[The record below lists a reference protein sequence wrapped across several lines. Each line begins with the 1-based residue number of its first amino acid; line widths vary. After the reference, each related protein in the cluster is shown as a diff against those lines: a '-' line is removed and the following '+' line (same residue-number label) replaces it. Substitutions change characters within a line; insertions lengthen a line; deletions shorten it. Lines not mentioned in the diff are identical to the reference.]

1 MIFQPALQ
9 LLVAWWRGTGQIF
22 GQLSGYLILSL
33 AVTVVISSRYL
44 AFTPPAASIHE
55 WFFVRMAVISNAA
68 MLYLL
73 LLLVLVPLLV
83 LIPKRSFMI
92 TLSVLLIWI
101 LQSLMVVDLT
111 IYKLYR
117 FHFNGLIWNVLE
129 TEAGMEAVTVGT
141 MTWLTFGVVSALLL
155 GVNIGLQV
163 QVRWLQRKGIVRLR
177 PVRNM
182 LFLLLFILMVMMV
195 DKGQFAYADL
205 YNNTTITRH
214 GRLLP
219 LYQPLTIKRF
229 VRKHWGVEAV
239 NRQVEI
245 NRPETGVINYPLE
258 ELRFEKEAIR
268 PNIVIIVI
276 DSYRYDILT
285 PEVSPR
291 IHTFAED
298 ATTFRSHFSGGN
310 ATRFGV
316 FGLLYGLYGSY
327 WHSILAER
335 VSPVLMDALQ
345 ELDYRVKIISS
356 LQLTFP
362 EFRKT
367 AFVNL
372 TEVIEDRLVGNGAK
386 EKDPLLAERFT
397 VWLDSLEGAEPFFA
411 YLFLAA
417 PHSAVSYPDDFAK
430 FLPRVDNVNYMS
442 LDKKKDVTPF
452 LNHFKNA
459 VYFADHVT
467 GTILDALE
475 ERLLLE
481 STVVLITGDHG
492 EEFYERGFW
501 GHTSSFSPEQVQ
513 VPLVMHIPG
522 QSGRA
527 VDRLT
532 SHLDIPA
539 TLLDLV
545 GCKTDPR
552 AYSLG
557 GSLLNENYRRNYAVA
572 GGWDDFGVIDTA
584 VTLVF
589 SSETYNLGIFE
600 ARDAEYRPLEDA
612 SEALSPRLDRIRE
625 VMEDMA
631 RFYQ

>member
-1 MIFQPALQ
+1 MRNLKIIAG
-9 LLVAWWRGTGQIF
+9 WWRGAGQTF
-22 GQLSGYLILSL
+22 GQLAGYLALSL
-33 AVTVVISSRYL
+33 AVTVMISSRYL
-44 AFTPPAASIHE
+44 AFAPPATSLHE
-55 WFFVRMAVISNAA
+55 WFFVRTAVISNAA
-68 MLYLL
+68 MLYLI
-73 LLLVLVPLLV
+73 LLLVMVPLLV
-83 LIPKRSFMI
+83 MIPRRSFMI

-101 LQSLMVVDLT
+101 LQALMVVDLT

-129 TEAGMEAVTVGT
+129 TEAGWEAVTVGT
-141 MTWLTFGVVSALLL
+141 MTWLTFGVIAALLL
-155 GVNIGLQV
+155 GVNIGTHVL
-163 QVRWLQRKGIVRLR
+163 VRWLMRRGIAWLR
-177 PVRNM
+177 PIRSM
-182 LFLLLFILMVMMV
+182 SLLLLFIIGVILV

-205 YNNTTITRH
+205 YNTTTITRH

-245 NRPETGVINYPLE
+245 NRPKSGVVNYPLE
-258 ELRFEKEAIR
+258 SLRFDERESR
-268 PNIVIIVI
+268 PNMVVIVI
-276 DSYRYDILT
+276 DSYRYDMLT
-285 PEVSPR
+285 PEVTPY
-291 IHTFAED
+291 IHTFAER
-298 ATTFRSHFSGGN
+298 ATVFRRHYSGGN

-316 FGLLYGLYGSY
+316 FGLLYGLHGSY
-327 WHSILAER
+327 WHSVLAER
-335 VSPVLMDALQ
+335 MSPVLMDALQ
-345 ELDYRVKIISS
+345 ELDYRMKIISS

-372 TEVIEDRLVGNGAK
+372 TDVIEDRLEGDGAK
-386 EKDPLLAERFT
+386 EKDPELAERFE
-397 VWLDSLEGAEPFFA
+397 VWLDSLYGEAPFFA
-411 YLFLAA
+411 YLFLGA

-430 FLPRVDNVNYMS
+430 FEPRLDNVNYMS
-442 LDKKKDVTPF
+442 LDKKKDVAPF

-467 GTILDALE
+467 GTILEALV
-475 ERLLLE
+475 ERQLLE

-513 VPLVMHIPG
+513 VPLVLHIPG
-522 QSGRA
+522 QPGRT
-527 VDRLT
+527 VNRLT
-532 SHLDIPA
+532 SHLDVPA

-545 GCKTDPR
+545 GCTTDPQT
-552 AYSLG
+552 YSLG
-557 GSLLNENYRRNYAVA
+557 ASLLSEDYQREYAVA

-600 ARDAEYRPLEDA
+600 ARDGEYRPLEDA
-612 SEALSPRLDRIRE
+612 GEALSTRIGRLRE

>member
-1 MIFQPALQ
+1 MRIRLPLN
-9 LLVAWWRGTGQIF
+9 LLAAWWRETGEIF
-22 GQLSGYLILSL
+22 GQLAGYMTLSL
-33 AVTVVISSRYL
+33 AVTVMISSRYL
-44 AFTPPAASIHE
+44 AFAPAAASFHE
-55 WFFVRMAVISNAA
+55 WFFVRTAVISNTA

-73 LLLVLVPLLV
+73 LLMVMVPLLV
-83 LIPKRSFMI
+83 LIPRRSFMVVI
-92 TLSVLLIWI
+92 SVLLIWI
-101 LQSLMVVDLT
+101 LQAVMVVDLT

-117 FHFNGLIWNVLE
+117 FHFNGLIWNIFE
-129 TEAGMEAVTVGT
+129 TEAGWEAVTVGT
-141 MTWLTFGVVSALLL
+141 MTWLTFGVVGVILL
-155 GVNIGLQV
+155 GVNIGTHVL
-163 QVRWLQRKGIVRLR
+163 VRGLRERGLVRLK
-177 PVRNM
+177 PVRSM
-182 LFLLLFILMVMMV
+182 SLLLLFIIAVILV

-205 YNNTTITRH
+205 YNNTAIIRH

-245 NRPETGVINYPLE
+245 KRPESGVVHYPLE
-258 ELRFEKEAIR
+258 DLCFEEREKR
-268 PNIVIIVI
+268 PNVVMIII
-276 DSYRYDILT
+276 DSYRYDMLI
-285 PEVSPR
+285 PEVAPN
-291 IHTFAED
+291 IHAFAER
-298 ATTFRSHFSGGN
+298 ATTFRRHYSGGN

-316 FGLLYGLYGSY
+316 FGLLYGLHGSY

-372 TEVIEDRLVGNGAK
+372 TGVIEDRLEGDGAK
-386 EKDPLLAERFT
+386 EKDPLLAERFE
-397 VWLDSLEGAEPFFA
+397 VWLDSLGGEEPFFA

-430 FLPRVDNVNYMS
+430 FQPHLDDVNYMS

-467 GTILDALE
+467 GTIIAALE
-475 ERLLLE
+475 ERQLLG

-513 VPLVMHIPG
+513 VPLVLHIPG
-522 QSGRA
+522 RPGGS

-539 TLLDLV
+539 TLLDLM
-545 GCKTDPR
+545 GCTTDPR

-557 GSLLNENYRRNYAVA
+557 GSLLDAHYLREYAVA

-589 SSETYNLGIFE
+589 SSETYNLGTFE
-600 ARDAEYRPLEDA
+600 ARDAEYRLLEDA
-612 SEALSPRLDRIRE
+612 GEAVSSRLGQLRE